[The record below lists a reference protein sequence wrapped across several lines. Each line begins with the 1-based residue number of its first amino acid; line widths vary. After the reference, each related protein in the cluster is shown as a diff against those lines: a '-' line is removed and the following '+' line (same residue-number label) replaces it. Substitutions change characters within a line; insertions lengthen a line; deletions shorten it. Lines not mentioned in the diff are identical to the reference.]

1 MECDKCGG
9 MMKLGCTLSGEHQVR
24 IRMYEQQ
31 LRLKAYSPHTIR
43 TYCNELMQYLNFFS
57 SLDVD
62 QFTSEEIRTYLLH
75 CLQQFKL
82 SENTLHSRINAVRFY
97 YEQVLRQDK
106 IFLDIPRPKRPSI
119 LPQVISMQD
128 LQKKFEVTANVKH
141 NTILKLCYGMGLRV
155 SEIVALKAKDVDSRN
170 MQVFIQ
176 RGKGKKDRYANL
188 PETLLGQLR
197 EYWKQYRPKTY
208 LFEGQD
214 GGMYTVRSAQ
224 QVFTAAL
231 KKAKINKKVGIH
243 GLRHSYATHL
253 LELGTDIT
261 LIQQLLGHQDL
272 KTTMRYTHVSKKI
285 IKRIKSPLDRM

>member
-1 MECDKCGG
+1 
-9 MMKLGCTLSGEHQVR
+9 MMKLGYTLSGQHQVR
-24 IRMYEQQ
+24 MRMYEQQ

-82 SENTLHSRINAVRFY
+82 SENTLHSRINAVKFY

-106 IFLDIPRPKRPSI
+106 IFMDIPRPKRPSI

-128 LQKKFEVTANVKH
+128 LQKIFEVTANVKH

-155 SEIVALKAKDVDSRN
+155 SEIVALKVKDVDSRN

-285 IKRIKSPLDRM
+285 IKSIKSPLDRM

>member
-1 MECDKCGG
+1 
-9 MMKLGCTLSGEHQVR
+9 MKLGCTLSGEHQVR

>member
-1 MECDKCGG
+1 
-9 MMKLGCTLSGEHQVR
+9 
-24 IRMYEQQ
+24 
-31 LRLKAYSPHTIR
+31 
-43 TYCNELMQYLNFFS
+43 MQYLYFFS

-82 SENTLHSRINAVRFY
+82 SENTLHSRINAIKFY

-128 LQKKFEVTANVKH
+128 LQKIFEVTANLKH

-155 SEIVALKAKDVDSRN
+155 SEIVALKVKDVDSRN

-272 KTTMRYTHVSKKI
+272 KTTMRYTHVSKKT
-285 IKRIKSPLDRM
+285 IKSIKSPLDRM

>member
-1 MECDKCGG
+1 MGG

-24 IRMYEQQ
+24 MRMYEQQ

-82 SENTLHSRINAVRFY
+82 SENTLHSRINAVKFY

-128 LQKKFEVTANVKH
+128 LQKIFEVTANVKH

-155 SEIVALKAKDVDSRN
+155 SEIVALKVKDVDSRN

-285 IKRIKSPLDRM
+285 IKSIKSPLDRM

>member
-9 MMKLGCTLSGEHQVR
+9 MMKLGYTLSGEHQVR
-24 IRMYEQQ
+24 MRMYEQQ

-82 SENTLHSRINAVRFY
+82 SENTLHSRINAVKFY

-128 LQKKFEVTANVKH
+128 LQKIFEVTANVKH

-155 SEIVALKAKDVDSRN
+155 SEIVALKVKDVDSRN

-285 IKRIKSPLDRM
+285 IKSIKSPLDRM

>member
-1 MECDKCGG
+1 
-9 MMKLGCTLSGEHQVR
+9 
-24 IRMYEQQ
+24 
-31 LRLKAYSPHTIR
+31 
-43 TYCNELMQYLNFFS
+43 
-57 SLDVD
+57 
-62 QFTSEEIRTYLLH
+62 
-75 CLQQFKL
+75 
-82 SENTLHSRINAVRFY
+82 
-97 YEQVLRQDK
+97 
-106 IFLDIPRPKRPSI
+106 
-119 LPQVISMQD
+119 
-128 LQKKFEVTANVKH
+128 
-141 NTILKLCYGMGLRV
+141 MGLRV
-155 SEIVALKAKDVDSRN
+155 SEIVALKVKDVDSRN

-272 KTTMRYTHVSKKI
+272 KTTMRYTHVSKKT
-285 IKRIKSPLDRM
+285 IKSIKSPLDRM